1 MAPRDESETI
11 HAVVPAAGASRRMGR
26 PKLLLPW
33 GSRGETVV
41 GAVVEALAAGGA
53 GRVALVVGPPADEV
67 AVELAAWGRRRG
79 LTVAANP
86 HPERGMLSSIL
97 CGVAALGGA
106 DDLRRRN
113 TALLVTPAD
122 LPALAP
128 STVAAVAAALRAGA
142 LLAVPLHRGRRG
154 HPLGIASSLLPEIA
168 RLELAAGLRQLVA
181 RHADALVEVPV
192 DDPGAVHDVDT
203 PDDYRRLA
211 ADGGRFR

>member
-1 MAPRDESETI
+1 MEPGNEIETL

-33 GSRGETVV
+33 GSRGGTVV

-67 AVELAAWGRRRG
+67 AVELAAWGRRNG
-79 LTVAANP
+79 LTVAGNP
-86 HPERGMLSSIL
+86 NPERGMLSSIL

-106 DDLRRRN
+106 DDLQRRN
-113 TALLVTPAD
+113 TALLITPAD

-128 STVAAVAAALRAGA
+128 STVAAVAAAVRTGA
-142 LLAVPLHRGRRG
+142 RLAVPLHRGRRG

-168 RLELAAGLRQLVA
+168 RLELSAGLRQLVD
-181 RHADALVEVPV
+181 RHVDAVVEVPV
-192 DDPGAVHDVDT
+192 DDPGAVRDVDT
-203 PDDYRRLA
+203 PEDYRRLGA
-211 ADGGRFR
+211 EAEPRR